1 MAPSWGEMWRV
12 FGRIGVVSFGGP
24 AAQIG
29 VMHRELVEARPWLSE
44 AAFLRA
50 LSFCMMLPGPE
61 AMQLATYAGW
71 RMRGVWGGILAG
83 ALFVVPG
90 AVVILALAACYVAWG
105 DVPAVEAMFQG
116 IKATVVVIV
125 VQALIRLSQ
134 KAVRGPVD
142 VAIAC
147 ASFVALFVFD
157 LSYPVLI
164 AVVAGLGV
172 FVGRR
177 TVEPAAAQGGAPL
190 GRAVLVLAV
199 LWAVPLAVLVMSGGV
214 FGDLAAFFSK
224 LAVVSFGGAYAA
236 LSYMTQTVVQ
246 EHGWIT
252 TAQMVDALGLAETTP
267 GPLILVT
274 EFIGFLSG
282 HGVGGF
288 WAGVAGAVIA
298 LWMTFIPCFLWVFA
312 GAPFIDRL
320 GHMPRLSGALSAVTV
335 AIVGVIANLSVWFAL
350 HVLFDQIGSVA
361 VFGGALPVPV
371 LDSLDAMALGLGVV
385 AAVLMLG
392 LKWSLLRVMPLIGAL
407 SLGLSMI
414 G

>member
-1 MAPSWGEMWRV
+1 MTPSWAQMWRV
-12 FGRIGVVSFGGP
+12 FGRIGVMSFGGP

-71 RMRGVWGGILAG
+71 RMRGVWGGMLAG

-90 AVVILALAACYVAWG
+90 ALVILILAACYVTWG
-105 DVPAVEAMFQG
+105 DVPAVEAVFQG
-116 IKATVVVIV
+116 VKATVVVIV
-125 VQALIRLSQ
+125 VQALIRLSK
-134 KAVRGPVD
+134 KAVHGPVD
-142 VAIAC
+142 RAIAVG
-147 ASFVALFVFD
+147 AFVALFVFD
-157 LSYPVLI
+157 LPYPVLI
-164 AVVAGLGV
+164 AAAAALGV

-177 TVEPAAAQGGAPL
+177 RVEPAVVQGGAPL
-190 GRAVLVLAV
+190 GRAIVVLAV
-199 LWAVPLAVLVMSGGV
+199 LWAVPLGALVLRGGV
-214 FGDLAAFFSK
+214 FGDLALFFSK
-224 LAVVSFGGAYAA
+224 LAVVSFGGAYAV

-246 EHGWIT
+246 DYGWIS

-274 EFIGFLSG
+274 EFVGFLSG
-282 HGVGGF
+282 YGIGGI

-320 GHMPRLSGALSAVTV
+320 AHMPRLSGALHAVTV
-335 AIVGVIANLSVWFAL
+335 AIVGVIANLSLWFAL
-350 HVLFDQIGSVA
+350 HVLFGDIGSVA
-361 VFGGALPVPV
+361 VWGGALPLPV
-371 LDSLDAMALGLGVV
+371 FGSLDAVALGLAAV

-392 LKWSLLRVMPLIGAL
+392 VKWSLLRVMPLIGAL
-407 SLGLSMI
+407 SLGVSMI
-414 G
+414 V